1 MNCPICGSK
10 KARQI
15 RTPYHYAASGLDN
28 VYLLGVPY
36 MRCSSCDDDI
46 VVIPH
51 EQQLLDLIAVDLVRS
66 ERRLD
71 SNEVRYLRKN
81 AEWTQ
86 QELGDSLGVDRVT
99 VNRWEAGEQAPPPHS
114 DLAIRV
120 VWVRRKM
127 RLIEDEVGGRGNDP
141 VFEQIRSALDHLS
154 AIVSRLGLQQNP
166 RKRVVIDVERMAL
179 VA

>member
-10 KARQI
+10 KTRQI
-15 RTPYHYAASGLDN
+15 RTPYHYSASGLDN

-51 EQQLLDLIAVDLVRS
+51 EQQLLDLIAVDLIRS

-71 SNEVRYLRKN
+71 SSEVRYLRKN

-99 VNRWEAGEQAPPPHS
+99 VNRWEAGEQSPPPHS

-120 VWVRRKM
+120 VWIRRKM
-127 RLIEDEVGGRGNDP
+127 HLLGKKVDRRGSDP
-141 VFEQIRSALDHLS
+141 VFEQIHSALDHLS
-154 AIVSRLGLQQNP
+154 AIVSRLGLQESP
-166 RKRVVIDVERMAL
+166 RKRVVIDVEKMAL